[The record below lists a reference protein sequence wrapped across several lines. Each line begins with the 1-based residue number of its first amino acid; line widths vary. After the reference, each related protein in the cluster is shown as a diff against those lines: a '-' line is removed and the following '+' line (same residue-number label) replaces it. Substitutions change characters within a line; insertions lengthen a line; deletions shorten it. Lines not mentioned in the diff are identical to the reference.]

1 MSAPVGFETQWAVRA
16 VDEIV
21 RDSERLRQIKRLLA
35 ASPNDLALHMS
46 MIRELDQ
53 IVIRCSTDRI
63 SNLIPENTRVECQRL
78 AVWSVAPHDQLC
90 A

>member
-63 SNLIPENTRVECQRL
+63 RATKAIS
-78 AVWSVAPHDQLC
+78 QLRDELR
-90 A
+90 AKGGAR